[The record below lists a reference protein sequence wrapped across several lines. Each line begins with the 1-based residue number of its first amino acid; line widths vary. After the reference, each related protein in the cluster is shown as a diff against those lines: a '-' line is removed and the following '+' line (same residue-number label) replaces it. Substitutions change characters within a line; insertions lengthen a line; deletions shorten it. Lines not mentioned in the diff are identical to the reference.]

1 MRIYMA
7 VALVVL
13 AVGGCSKNDV
23 TGDVTGGGGT
33 LVTAGGNFYNASFAP
48 TVLKCDL
55 LLDGTVIAT
64 QTYATATGGA
74 PLIGTAWI
82 QNGSHTLAFRITS
95 QSSSPNSY
103 KASGVSVRG
112 GSTSEHLADRT
123 QTLATG
129 QSISYTFTWP

>member
-1 MRIYMA
+1 MRMYMA

-23 TGDVTGGGGT
+23 TGGGGT
-33 LVTAGGNFYNASFAP
+33 LVAAGGNFINASFAP

-64 QTYATATGGA
+64 QTYATATGGCA
-74 PLIGTAWI
+74 PIIGTAWI

-103 KASGVSVRG
+103 KAFGVSVG
-112 GSTSEHLADRT
+112 GGGTSENLADRT

-129 QSISYTFTWP
+129 QSISYTITWP